1 MRAGLPRAAEM
12 PNWITIS
19 LADLND
25 ARVAE
30 LVTALRQEELAAG
43 QTDPMPRRIQTVVD
57 EIRRCIG
64 FCASTPLD
72 ANLLAIPAGLKDLAV
87 EKIVRGL
94 KGRLLMPL
102 TDDEKE
108 AEKLY
113 QRRLEQ
119 LTRCEWPVDK
129 PDTPIGE
136 APVEP
141 QSNTPRIRQRPLQF
155 TRRDGDG
162 S

>member
-1 MRAGLPRAAEM
+1 MS
-12 PNWITIS
+12 WITITLS
-19 LADLND
+19 DLND

-30 LVTALRQEELAAG
+30 LIDALRKEELGAG
-43 QTDPMPRRIQTVVD
+43 QTDPMSRRIQTVVD

-64 FCASTPLD
+64 NCTSTPLD
-72 ANLLAIPAGLKDLAV
+72 ADTTKIPPGLKDLAV

-94 KGRLLMPL
+94 KGRLLLSL
-102 TDDEKE
+102 TDDEKD

-129 PDTPIGE
+129 PDTPITE
-136 APVEP
+136 NPV
-141 QSNTPRIRQRPLQF
+141 QSKSGVEQAS
-155 TRRDGDG
+155 GDCRKASASKLSG
-162 S
+162 LL

>member
-1 MRAGLPRAAEM
+1 M
-12 PNWITIS
+12 PAWITIT

-30 LVTALRQEELAAG
+30 LVDALRKEELGAG

-57 EIRRCIG
+57 EIRRCIA
-64 FCASTPLD
+64 FCPSTPLD
-72 ANLLAIPAGLKDLAV
+72 ANTATIPAGLKDQAV

-94 KGRLLMPL
+94 KGRLLLPL
-102 TDDEKE
+102 TDDEKD

-119 LTRCEWPVDK
+119 LTRGEWPVDK
-129 PDTPIGE
+129 PDTLAATPT
-136 APVEP
+136 VERSGAS
-141 QSNTPRIRQRPLQF
+141 QVVSSD
-155 TRRDGDG
+155 RRNVTHDDVRGL
-162 S
+162 

>member
-1 MRAGLPRAAEM
+1 M
-12 PNWITIS
+12 PWITLT

-30 LVTALRQEELAAG
+30 LVAALRQEELGAG

-64 FCASTPLD
+64 FCPSTPLD
-72 ANLLAIPAGLKDLAV
+72 ANTAALPPGLKDLAV

-129 PDTPIGE
+129 PDTLI
-136 APVEP
+136 AASPVQAAGGVE
-141 QSNTPRIRQRPLQF
+141 QAGTPSPRHA
-155 TRRDGDG
+155 TREKLAGL
-162 S
+162 

>member
-1 MRAGLPRAAEM
+1 M
-12 PNWITIS
+12 PAWLQIT

-30 LVTALRQEELAAG
+30 LIEALRQEELGAG

-72 ANLLAIPAGLKDLAV
+72 ADTAAIPAGLKDLAV

-94 KGRLLMPL
+94 KGRLLLPL
-102 TDDEKE
+102 TDDEKD

-113 QRRLEQ
+113 QKRLEQ
-119 LTRCEWPVDK
+119 LTRCEWPVDA
-129 PDTPIGE
+129 PATPIDVS
-136 APVEP
+136 PVSPTTGAEVART
-141 QSNTPRIRQRPLQF
+141 SDRAA
-155 TRRDGDG
+155 TRESLAGL
-162 S
+162 

>member
-1 MRAGLPRAAEM
+1 M
-12 PNWITIS
+12 PAWLQIT

-30 LVTALRQEELAAG
+30 LIEALRQEELGAG
-43 QTDPMPRRIQTVVD
+43 QSDPMPRRIQTVVD

-72 ANLLAIPAGLKDLAV
+72 ADTAAIPAGLKDLAV

-94 KGRLLMPL
+94 KGRLLLPL

-113 QRRLEQ
+113 QKRLEM

-129 PDTPIGE
+129 PDTPI
-136 APVEP
+136 ATPPVSP
-141 QSNTPRIRQRPLQF
+141 AVIAPRITAPDRQFSR
-155 TRRDGDG
+155 TASEGI
-162 S
+162 

>member
-1 MRAGLPRAAEM
+1 VS
-12 PNWITIS
+12 WITIT

-30 LVTALRQEELAAG
+30 LIDALRKEELGAG
-43 QTDPMPRRIQTVVD
+43 QGDPMPRRIQTVVD
-57 EIRRCIG
+57 EIRRCIRFG
-64 FCASTPLD
+64 NALLD
-72 ANLLAIPAGLKDLAV
+72 ADTAKIPAGLKDLAV

-94 KGRLLMPL
+94 KGRLLLPL

-119 LTRCEWPVDK
+119 LTKGEWPVDTTDN
-129 PDTPIGE
+129 PEATPTVSKSAASQVIKSG
-136 APVEP
+136 AALC
-141 QSNTPRIRQRPLQF
+141 R
-155 TRRDGDG
+155 GDLAG
-162 S
+162 L

>member
-1 MRAGLPRAAEM
+1 M
-12 PNWITIS
+12 PAWITITLS
-19 LADLND
+19 DLND

-30 LVTALRQEELAAG
+30 LVAALRQEELGAG

-57 EIRRCIG
+57 EIRRCLG

-72 ANLLAIPAGLKDLAV
+72 VDPLSIPAGLKDLAV

-102 TDDEKE
+102 TDDERE

-113 QRRLEQ
+113 QKRLEQ

-129 PDTPIGE
+129 TDTPIGE
-136 APVEP
+136 PVVGPTTGAELASP
-141 QSNTPRIRQRPLQF
+141 GQRQASRQNLQNL
-155 TRRDGDG
+155 
-162 S
+162 